1 MINDLRVPNVPTWK
15 YVDDTSIAETVPKE
29 ALSNAQ
35 AAVTSVEVW
44 SRVNHMQLHPRKCK
58 ELIVDFSRDK
68 RVFDP
73 ITIDGICIP
82 VVSKAK
88 VLGLTISNNLSWN
101 DHVKETIKK
110 ANKRLY
116 FLVLLK
122 RAGVPLT
129 DIKNFYCATI
139 RPVLEYCSSVFH
151 HALPQY
157 LSADIERVQKR
168 ALSIIDPSQ
177 TYDANMGQFG
187 LTTLYSRRQ
196 KLCDNQFETISV
208 PSHKLFSLLPPKH
221 RPNVNLRR
229 YHVYDL
235 PQIHTDRFKHS
246 FIPAMCAK
254 KFLKT

>member
-1 MINDLRVPNVPTWK
+1 
-15 YVDDTSIAETVPKE
+15 
-29 ALSNAQ
+29 
-35 AAVTSVEVW
+35 
-44 SRVNHMQLHPRKCK
+44 MQLHPRK
-58 ELIVDFSRDK
+58 
-68 RVFDP
+68 
-73 ITIDGICIP
+73 
-82 VVSKAK
+82 
-88 VLGLTISNNLSWN
+88 
-101 DHVKETIKK
+101 DHVIETIKK

-122 RAGVPLT
+122 RAGLPLT

-157 LSADIERVQKR
+157 LCADIERVQKR
-168 ALSIIDPSQ
+168 ALSIIEPSQ

-221 RPNVNLRR
+221 RPNLNLCK
-229 YHVYDL
+229 YHEYDF
-235 PQIHTDRFKHS
+235 PQIHTDIFKHS
-246 FIPAMCAK
+246 SLVVFKAFKA
-254 KFLKT
+254 LLRVL

>member
-1 MINDLRVPNVPTWK
+1 MSRPD
-15 YVDDTSIAETVPKE
+15 
-29 ALSNAQ
+29 AQ
-35 AAVTSVEVW
+35 NGLYIRSERT
-44 SRVNHMQLHPRKCK
+44 LHPFRT
-58 ELIVDFSRDK
+58 DF
-68 RVFDP
+68 
-73 ITIDGICIP
+73 T
-82 VVSKAK
+82 
-88 VLGLTISNNLSWN
+88 
-101 DHVKETIKK
+101 
-110 ANKRLY
+110 
-116 FLVLLK
+116 
-122 RAGVPLT
+122 
-129 DIKNFYCATI
+129 
-139 RPVLEYCSSVFH
+139 
-151 HALPQY
+151 
-157 LSADIERVQKR
+157 SAERVQKR